1 MRIGLLGGVRVAT
14 EDGEPVDIGSAKSQ
28 TVLAALALS
37 PGTPLPV
44 SRLVE
49 LVWGD
54 APPRTA
60 DKTLQWHVAQ
70 LRKSLGPDMIVRV
83 GAAYRLEVAPDAV
96 DVTRFRRCLREGD
109 LDGALAQWGGT
120 PLAGLDAP
128 GLAAAVAGLT
138 EQWLSAV
145 EADLERRVESEP
157 REVIGSLA
165 ELAERHPLREGLWAL
180 LMTALYRVGRQA
192 DALAAYQRARHQLV
206 TQLGVEPGPGL
217 RELESRILDHD
228 ERLRGP
234 AVPEH
239 APPRR
244 PNGTVTFGFAQV
256 AGLATPR
263 VATARLEQLI
273 RAAADRHD
281 GYVFAVGTESVGVA
295 FHRADDAAA
304 WATRLQRS
312 AADER
317 WHDDVEPGARMD
329 QRAGGSG
336 EAASGFGVE
345 LGVRIGLHTGESEE
359 EVAAVSVESGVQVGL
374 HTGGAEAGVGAE
386 SGVRVGL
393 HAGGSGEPGVRVGLH
408 TGQSEEVGAGY
419 GGAAVQVAVGI
430 AAAGCGGQILASG
443 ATAGL
448 LERGDLRDL
457 GWFHLE
463 GDLRIVQIGEGE
475 YPPIRLPGIR
485 QGHLPLGVG
494 RLFGRDGDMPVVAEA
509 LERSRVVTLVGP
521 GGIGKTQLALAAAH
535 AASGHRG
542 WDAWLVELAEITS
555 PEDVPR
561 AVADALGVAQRPGHT
576 LTQSIV
582 AALRSRPAL
591 LVIDN
596 CEHVLDG
603 AAGLVQAVVAGCP
616 QVRVLATARE
626 RLAVQDEQVLV
637 VGPLDPTA
645 GAELFHA
652 RALAADR
659 TYDAREHHRHVE
671 EICRRLDGIP
681 LAIELAAARTIS
693 HRPVDLVA
701 RLDDRLRLT
710 GGRRTGAA
718 RHRTLRAAIQWSYDL
733 LTEAEQTLFQR
744 LSVFTAPFDLG
755 AAQAV
760 ADDQEVDDLLG
771 DLVARSIVTVDFGPY
786 GRRFRLLEP
795 VRQFAAE
802 HLRERGHADLAAGLH
817 ARWCLREVTH
827 IHGLLTGPGEIEG
840 VARLG
845 ELWANLRAA
854 VTWACADGDPR
865 LADALI
871 RPIVT
876 ELPLRG
882 RQELGG
888 WAENLLAATSAEDQD
903 LRAFWLVWV
912 AERHTQNANPAG
924 FRQVADQY
932 GEPRR
937 ALSRYAH
944 AYATGD
950 GEGLLRCLP
959 DAVAE
964 LRRQGEQDLAAF
976 LEMTSAGT
984 LLGIGRFEQVDTS
997 VSALADR
1004 YRINGPPTLLHW
1016 ALQTLGYSASFQ
1028 GRQDEADRCFDEAA
1042 RVDIPL
1048 GTLSANKAT
1057 EARSVFRRGDRPRA
1071 FRLLR
1076 SHIDEL
1082 IETDNVIAASVVCIE
1097 FINMM
1102 AAIDRLAEAA
1112 RMLGYLE
1119 AVNDFGALAV
1129 RTLVSEAAAKVA
1141 ASGRQG
1147 SEPGHHIDD
1156 RAALGYMRDVL
1167 VELTQSGTSRACS

>member
-1 MRIGLLGGVRVAT
+1 MVRIGLLGGVRVAT

-37 PGTPLPV
+37 PGTPLAV

-49 LVWGD
+49 LVWGES
-54 APPRTA
+54 PPRTA
-60 DKTLQWHVAQ
+60 YKTLQWHVAQ
-70 LRKSLGPDMIVRV
+70 LRRGLGSGTIVRV

-96 DVTRFRRCLREGD
+96 DVTRFRRYLREGD
-109 LDGALAQWGGT
+109 VAAALAQWGGT

-145 EADLERRVESEP
+145 EADLERRLDSDP
-157 REVIGSLA
+157 REALGSLA
-165 ELAERHPLREGLWAL
+165 ELTERYPLREGLWAL

-192 DALAAYQRARHQLV
+192 DALAAFRRARHHLV

-217 RELESRILDHD
+217 RELESRILGHD
-228 ERLRGP
+228 ERL
-234 AVPEH
+234 AVPEN
-239 APPRR
+239 ASPRR
-244 PNGTVTFGFAQV
+244 PSGTVTFGFAQV
-256 AGLATPR
+256 ADP
-263 VATARLEQLI
+263 ATAHLDRLV

-281 GYVFAVGTESVGVA
+281 GHVFAAGAESAGVA

-304 WATRLQRS
+304 WAVRLQR
-312 AADER
+312 AAAG
-317 WHDDVEPGARMD
+317 VEPD
-329 QRAGGSG
+329 
-336 EAASGFGVE
+336 
-345 LGVRIGLHTGESEE
+345 VRIGLHTGEAE
-359 EVAAVSVESGVQVGL
+359 EVS
-374 HTGGAEAGVGAE
+374 
-386 SGVRVGL
+386 
-393 HAGGSGEPGVRVGLH
+393 
-408 TGQSEEVGAGY
+408 AGY
-419 GGAAVQVAVGI
+419 VGAAVDLAARI
-430 AAAGCGGQILASG
+430 AAAGHGGQTLASG

-448 LERGDLRDL
+448 LDRSDLHDL
-457 GWFHLE
+457 GWFSLD
-463 GDLRIVQIGEGE
+463 GVPDQRIVQIGAGE
-475 YPPIRLPGIR
+475 HAPIRLPEIR
-485 QGHLPLGVG
+485 QGHLPLRVG
-494 RLFGRDGDMPVVAEA
+494 RLIGRGGDLPAVAEA
-509 LERSRVVTLVGP
+509 LARSPVVTLVGP
-521 GGIGKTQLALAAAH
+521 GGIGKTQLALAAART
-535 AASGHRG
+535 AAAGHG
-542 WDAWLVELAEITS
+542 WDAWLIELAEITS
-555 PEDVPR
+555 PDDVPR
-561 AVADALGVAQRPGHT
+561 AVADALRVAQRPGHT

-582 AALRSRPAL
+582 AVLRSRPAL

-596 CEHVLDG
+596 CEHVIDG
-603 AAGLVQAVVAGCP
+603 AAELAQAIVAGCS

-626 RLAVQDEQVLV
+626 RLAVPDEQVLV
-637 VGPLDPTA
+637 VEPLNPAA

-659 TYDAREHHRHVE
+659 TYDAGAHHRHVE

-701 RLDDRLRLT
+701 RLDDRLRVT

-733 LTEAEQTLFQR
+733 LTPAEQTLFQR
-744 LSVFTAPFDLG
+744 LSVFNAPFDLS
-755 AAQAV
+755 AAEAV
-760 ADDQEVDDLLG
+760 AHDQDADELLG
-771 DLVARSIVTVDFGPY
+771 DLVARSMVTVAFGPY

-802 HLRERGHADLAAGLH
+802 HLRERGHTDLAAELH

-827 IHGLLTGPGEIEG
+827 LHRLLMGQDEIEG

-845 ELWANLRAA
+845 DLWANLRAA
-854 VTWACADGDPR
+854 FTWACAAGDPR

-871 RPIVT
+871 RPVVT

-882 RQELGG
+882 RQEIGG
-888 WAENLLAATSAEDQD
+888 WAEHILAMTSAEDQD

-912 AERHTQNANPAG
+912 AERYTQNANLAG
-924 FRQVADQY
+924 YRHVADRY
-932 GEPRR
+932 GDPGR
-937 ALSRYAH
+937 ALSRYAE

-950 GEGLLRCLP
+950 GEALSRCLP

-1016 ALQTLGYSASFQ
+1016 TLQTLGYSASFQ
-1028 GRQDEADRCFDEAA
+1028 GRHDEAERCFDEAA
-1042 RVDIPL
+1042 RVDVPP

-1057 EARSVFRRGDRPRA
+1057 EARSLFRRGDRLRA
-1071 FRLLR
+1071 FQLLR

-1097 FINMM
+1097 FINMT
-1102 AAIDRLAEAA
+1102 AAIDRIAEAA
-1112 RMLGYLE
+1112 HMLGYLE
-1119 AVNDFGALAV
+1119 AVNDFGALAA
-1129 RTLVSEAAAKVA
+1129 RTLVAEAAVKIA
-1141 ASGRQG
+1141 ASAPHG
-1147 SEPGHHIDD
+1147 SVRHIDD
-1156 RAALGYMRDVL
+1156 RAALTYMRDVL
-1167 VELTQSGTSRACS
+1167 AELGRPV

>member
-1 MRIGLLGGVRVAT
+1 MVQIGLLGGVRVAT

-37 PGTPLPV
+37 PGTPLAV

-60 DKTLQWHVAQ
+60 NKTLQWHVAQ
-70 LRKSLGPDMIVRV
+70 LRKSLGSGTIVRV
-83 GAAYRLEVAPDAV
+83 GAAYRLDVAPDAV
-96 DVTRFRRCLREGD
+96 DVTRFRRYLREGD
-109 LDGALAQWGGT
+109 LTVALAQWGGT

-145 EADLERRVESEP
+145 EAGLERRVESDP

-192 DALAAYQRARHQLV
+192 DALAAFRRARHHLV
-206 TQLGVEPGPGL
+206 TQLGVEPGPEL
-217 RELESRILDHD
+217 RELESWILDHD
-228 ERLRGP
+228 ERLRGR
-234 AVPEH
+234 AAPEH

-244 PNGTVTFGFAQV
+244 PSGTVTFGFAQV
-256 AGLATPR
+256 AHSATGWATHR
-263 VATARLEQLI
+263 AATAAMARLDQLV
-273 RAAADRHD
+273 RAAADLHD
-281 GYVFAVGTESVGVA
+281 GHVFAAGAESVGVA

-304 WATRLQRS
+304 WAARLQR
-312 AADER
+312 AAAGER
-317 WHDDVEPGARMD
+317 WPDGIEPG
-329 QRAGGSG
+329 
-336 EAASGFGVE
+336 
-345 LGVRIGLHTGESEE
+345 LRIGLHTGESEE
-359 EVAAVSVESGVQVGL
+359 VAA
-374 HTGGAEAGVGAE
+374 
-386 SGVRVGL
+386 
-393 HAGGSGEPGVRVGLH
+393 
-408 TGQSEEVGAGY
+408 GY
-419 GGAAVQVAVGI
+419 VGAAVHLAARI
-430 AAAGCGGQILASG
+430 ATAGHGGQTLASG

-448 LERGDLRDL
+448 LDRSDLHDL
-457 GWFHLE
+457 GWFCLDGAP
-463 GDLRIVQIGEGE
+463 GDQRIVQIGEGE
-475 YPPIRLPGIR
+475 HAPIRLPGTR
-485 QGHLPLGVG
+485 RDHLPLRVG
-494 RLFGRDGDMPVVAEA
+494 RLIGRDEDLPAVADA
-509 LERSRVVTLVGP
+509 LARSPVVTLVGP
-521 GGIGKTQLALAAAH
+521 GGIGKTQLALAAART
-535 AASGHRG
+535 AAAGHG
-542 WDAWLVELAEITS
+542 WDAWLIELAEITS
-555 PEDVPR
+555 PADVPR
-561 AVADALGVAQRPGHT
+561 VVADALSVAQRPGHT

-582 AALRSRPAL
+582 AVLRSRPAL
-591 LVIDN
+591 LLIDN
-596 CEHVLDG
+596 CEHVIDG
-603 AAGLVQAVVAGCP
+603 AAKLAQAIVAGCS

-626 RLAVQDEQVLV
+626 RLAVGDEQVLV
-637 VGPLDPTA
+637 VEPLDPAAST
-645 GAELFHA
+645 ELFHT

-659 TYDAREHHRHVE
+659 TYDARAHHRHVE

-701 RLDDRLRLT
+701 RLDDRLRMT

-733 LTEAEQTLFQR
+733 LTPAEQTLFQR
-744 LSVFTAPFDLG
+744 LSVFNAPFDLS

-760 ADDQEVDDLLG
+760 AHDQDIDDLLG
-771 DLVARSIVTVDFGPY
+771 DLVERSMVTVDFGPF

-817 ARWCLREVTH
+817 ARWCLREVTD
-827 IHGLLTGPGEIEG
+827 IHRLLTGPGEAEG

-845 ELWANLRAA
+845 DLWANLRAA
-854 VTWACADGDPR
+854 VTWACAAGDPR

-882 RQELGG
+882 RQEIGG
-888 WAENLLAATSAEDQD
+888 WAERILAVTSAEDQD

-912 AERHTQNANPAG
+912 AERYTQNANPAG
-924 FRQVADQY
+924 YRHVADRC
-932 GEPRR
+932 GEPGRP
-937 ALSRYAH
+937 LSRYAH

-950 GEGLLRCLP
+950 GEALWRCLP
-959 DAVAE
+959 DAVAD

-1016 ALQTLGYSASFQ
+1016 TLQTLGYSASFQ
-1028 GRQDEADRCFDEAA
+1028 GRHDEADRCFDEAA
-1042 RVDIPL
+1042 RVDVPT
-1048 GTLSANKAT
+1048 GTLSANKST
-1057 EARSVFRRGDRPRA
+1057 EARSVFRRGDRLRA
-1071 FRLLR
+1071 FQLLR

-1082 IETDNVIAASVVCIE
+1082 IETDNVIAASIICIE
-1097 FINMM
+1097 FINMT
-1102 AAIDRLAEAA
+1102 AAIDRIAEAA
-1112 RMLGYLE
+1112 HMLGYLE
-1119 AVNDFGALAV
+1119 AANDFGALAA
-1129 RTLVSEAAAKVA
+1129 RTLVAEAANKIA
-1141 ASGRQG
+1141 ASVRHG
-1147 SEPGHHIDD
+1147 SDPTPVSTHHIDD
-1156 RAALGYMRDVL
+1156 RAALIYMRDVL
-1167 VELTQSGTSRACS
+1167 VELARPSAQPETSAS

>member
-1 MRIGLLGGVRVAT
+1 MVRIGLLGGVRVAT

-49 LVWGD
+49 LVWGE

-60 DKTLQWHVAQ
+60 DKTLQWHVAR
-70 LRKSLGPDMIVRV
+70 LRKSLGPDVIVRV
-83 GAAYRLEVAPDAV
+83 GAAYRLDVAPDAV

-109 LDGALAQWGGT
+109 LTGALAQWGGT

-192 DALAAYQRARHQLV
+192 DALAAFRRARHHLV

-217 RELESRILDHD
+217 RELESRILGHD

-239 APPRR
+239 AQPRR
-244 PNGTVTFGFAQV
+244 PSGTVTFGFAQV

-263 VATARLEQLI
+263 AALARLEQLV

-281 GYVFAVGTESVGVA
+281 GYVFAVGAESVGVA

-312 AADER
+312 ATAEHWPNVEPRARTNQHADE
-317 WHDDVEPGARMD
+317 
-329 QRAGGSG
+329 SG
-336 EAASGFGVE
+336 EAAGGFV
-345 LGVRIGLHTGESEE
+345 VD
-359 EVAAVSVESGVQVGL
+359 
-374 HTGGAEAGVGAE
+374 
-386 SGVRVGL
+386 
-393 HAGGSGEPGVRVGLH
+393 PGVRVGLH
-408 TGQSEEVGAGY
+408 SGEAEEVGGGY
-419 GGAAVQVAVGI
+419 GGVAVRVAVRI
-430 AAAGCGGQILASG
+430 AAAGYGGQILASG

-463 GDLRIVQIGEGE
+463 GDQRVVQIGEGE

-485 QGHLPLGVG
+485 QGHLPLGVS
-494 RLFGRDGDMPVVAEA
+494 RLFGRDGDLPVVAEA
-509 LERSRVVTLVGP
+509 LERSRVVTLVGS
-521 GGIGKTQLALAAAH
+521 GGIGKTQLALAAAR
-535 AASGHRG
+535 AAAGDGG

-555 PEDVPR
+555 PADVPR
-561 AVADALGVAQRPGHT
+561 AVADALGVGQRPGHT

-582 AALRSRPAL
+582 AVLRSRPAL

-603 AAGLVQAVVAGCP
+603 AAGLAQAVVAGCP
-616 QVRVLATARE
+616 QVHVLATARE
-626 RLAVQDEQVLV
+626 RLAVHDEQVLV
-637 VGPLDPTA
+637 VGPLDPAA

-701 RLDDRLRLT
+701 RLDDRLRVT

-718 RHRTLRAAIQWSYDL
+718 RHRTLRAAIQWSFDL
-733 LTEAEQTLFQR
+733 LTEVEQTLFQR
-744 LSVFTAPFDLG
+744 LSVFNAPFDLG

-760 ADDQEVDDLLG
+760 ADDQDVDDLLG
-771 DLVARSIVTVDFGPY
+771 DLVARSMVTVDFGPY

-854 VTWACADGDPR
+854 VTWACAAGDPR

-871 RPIVT
+871 RPVVT

-888 WAENLLAATSAEDQD
+888 WAEHLLAATSADDQD

-924 FRQVADQY
+924 YRQVADQY
-932 GEPRR
+932 GEPGQ

-950 GEGLLRCLP
+950 GEALLRCLP

-964 LRRQGEQDLAAF
+964 LRGQGEQDLAAF

-984 LLGIGRFEQVDTS
+984 LLGIGRFEQVDAS

-1004 YRINGPPTLLHW
+1004 YRVNGPATLLHW

-1042 RVDIPL
+1042 RVDIPP

-1071 FRLLR
+1071 LRLLR
-1076 SHIDEL
+1076 SYIDEL

-1102 AAIDRLAEAA
+1102 AAIDRIAEAA
-1112 RMLGYLE
+1112 HMLGYLE

-1141 ASGRQG
+1141 ASGWQS
-1147 SEPGHHIDD
+1147 SEPGHRIDD
-1156 RAALGYMRDVL
+1156 RAALGHMRDVL
-1167 VELTQSGTSRACS
+1167 VELSRPGTSEACS